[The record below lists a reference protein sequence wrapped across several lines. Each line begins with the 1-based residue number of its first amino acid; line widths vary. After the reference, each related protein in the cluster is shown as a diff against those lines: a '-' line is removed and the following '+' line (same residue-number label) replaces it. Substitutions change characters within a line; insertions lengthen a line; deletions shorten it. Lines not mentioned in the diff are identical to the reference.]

1 MLIFDTFFKE
11 TFQWKNNVL
20 LKKMSQLNDSVGF
33 LESFIKHALETI
45 KRGSIYISRCYSI
58 TCNALP
64 QYLWQGI
71 HPNSM
76 LQEIL

>member
-45 KRGSIYISRCYSI
+45 KC
-58 TCNALP
+58 L
-64 QYLWQGI
+64 LDI
-71 HPNSM
+71 H
-76 LQEIL
+76 L